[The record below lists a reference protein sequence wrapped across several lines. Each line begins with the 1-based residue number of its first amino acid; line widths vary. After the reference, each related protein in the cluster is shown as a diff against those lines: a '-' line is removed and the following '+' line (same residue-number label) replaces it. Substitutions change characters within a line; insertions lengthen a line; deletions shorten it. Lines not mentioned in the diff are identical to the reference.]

1 MFSILEIAILA
12 LVLSPNS
19 ADFMCR
25 QREDG
30 SVLCSNGLT
39 ARQIADDTV
48 RFSNFV
54 DIRHNDDGSYV
65 FSNGVRASRSA
76 AGGVWFSSG
85 LSTKRRSYNTYD
97 FSNHMVCQLI
107 MPDTSECRRQAA
119 SR

>member
-25 QREDG
+25 QREDE
-30 SVLCSNGLT
+30 SVLCSNGLA
-39 ARQIADDTV
+39 ARLIADDTL

-65 FSNGVRASRSA
+65 FSNGIRATRSA

-85 LSTKRRSYNTYD
+85 ISTKRRSYNTYD
-97 FSNHMVCQLI
+97 FSNNTVCQLV
-107 MPDTSECRRQAA
+107 MPDTAECRRL
-119 SR
+119 SVRR